1 MNISSYVSLGWFIAK
16 FSWNFWLSVLEKIP
30 SICILIYLT
39 QFQPFVLIITT
50 RQGNGSSCQNI
61 CSDFGYVCVCSFV
74 PSCPTAT
81 LWTVACQ
88 SPLSMGFSRQKYWS
102 GLPYTP
108 PGVLSNPGIK
118 PASPASVS
126 CIDRQILFTTEPP
139 GKHILFRYIF
149 CSVSYPI

>member
-1 MNISSYVSLGWFIAK
+1 MTISSYVSLGWFIAQ
-16 FSWNFWLSVLEKIP
+16 FLWNFWLSVLKKIP

-39 QFQPFVLIITT
+39 QFQPFVLIITA
-50 RQGNGSSCQNI
+50 RKGNGSSCQNI
-61 CSDFGYVCVCSFV
+61 CSDSAYVYVCSFAQ
-74 PSCPTAT
+74 SCLTVT

-88 SPLSMGFSRQKYWS
+88 GPLSMGFSRQKYWS

-108 PGVLSNPGIK
+108 PGLLSNLGIK

-139 GKHILFRYIF
+139 GKHILFRYT
-149 CSVSYPI
+149 VLYPI